1 MTNVYAVIM
10 AGGRGERF
18 WPLSTDQVPK
28 PFIRLLGTRT
38 LIQQT
43 VDRIVELVPPQK
55 TFVSI
60 GEAHKV
66 IAIRQ
71 LPQIP
76 VENFIVE
83 PVGRDTAACIGY
95 SALHV
100 ERRDPGAAV
109 IVFPS
114 DHHIEDVVAYRRTI
128 QKGIK
133 ALPEATGVVFGI
145 RPARPETGFG
155 YIQAQA
161 PAPDEDSCRVL
172 RFVEKP
178 DIDRAREYI
187 AAGNYYWNSGI
198 FLWRNHTLLALIE
211 KHMPDLH
218 KGLEALRKLVG
229 FDGASS
235 ERARIFSA
243 LPRISIDFGVME
255 KTEGLRLVPAEFLW
269 DDIGNW
275 GALERAVPRDADG
288 NASLGG
294 HVSLES
300 TGCVTYSDAGTVAT
314 FGVSDLIVVQA
325 NGKVLVCSKDR
336 VGELKRLI
344 STLEEKKKC

>member
-1 MTNVYAVIM
+1 MANVYAVIM

-28 PFIRLLGTRT
+28 PFIRLLGSRT

-43 VDRIVELVPPQK
+43 VDRIAELIPPQK
-55 TFVSI
+55 TFISI

-76 VENFIVE
+76 LENFIVE
-83 PVGRDTAACIGY
+83 PIGRDTAPCIGY
-95 SALHV
+95 SALHI

-109 IVFPS
+109 VVFPS
-114 DHHIEDVVAYRRTI
+114 DHYIEDVVAYRRTI

-145 RPARPETGFG
+145 RPSRPETGYG
-155 YIQAQA
+155 YIQAEA
-161 PAPDEDSCRVL
+161 PSAGQDSCRVV

-178 DIDRAREYI
+178 DVEHARAYIDE
-187 AAGNYYWNSGI
+187 GNYYWNSGI
-198 FLWRNHTLLALIE
+198 FLWRNHTLLTLIE

-218 KGLEALRKLVG
+218 AGLGALRKLIG
-229 FDGASS
+229 LDGASA
-235 ERARIFSA
+235 ERLRIFST

-255 KTEGLRLVPAEFLW
+255 KAEGLRLVPAEFPW

-275 GALERAVPRDADG
+275 GALERAVPKDADG

-300 TGCVTYSDAGTVAT
+300 KGCVTYSDAGTIAT
-314 FGVSDLIVVQA
+314 FGVSDLVVVQA
-325 NGKVLVCSKDR
+325 NGKVLVCPKDH
-336 VGELKRLI
+336 VAELKRWV
-344 STLEEKKKC
+344 STIDAKKKS